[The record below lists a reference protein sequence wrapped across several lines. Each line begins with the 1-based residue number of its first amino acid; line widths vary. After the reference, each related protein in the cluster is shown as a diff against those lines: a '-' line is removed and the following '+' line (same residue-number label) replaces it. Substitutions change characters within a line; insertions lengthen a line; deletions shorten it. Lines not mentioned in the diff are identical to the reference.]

1 VADRR
6 DVIIL
11 GAGHNG
17 LVTAFDLA
25 RAGIKPLVL
34 ERRPVVGGC
43 AVTEEF
49 HSGFR
54 CSLLAHAAGPLD
66 SGIARDMQLD
76 RHGLQWVHP
85 EPRLFAP
92 SPEGRALL
100 LYSDLAKS
108 AQEIAAFSPKDAAKF
123 PELHALLA
131 RIANVLC
138 PVLAMTPPDIDHPSA
153 GDLFKLLQAGRSF
166 RSLGRKDMYR
176 LLRWGPM
183 AVADF
188 AAEWF
193 ETELLRAAI
202 AARGIFGTAMGPWS
216 AGSTM
221 TFLLRAAADPDP
233 VGTSSFP
240 RGGMG
245 ALAEAMAAAARAAGA
260 EIRTGTEVTQILVKD
275 GKVAGVVFST
285 GQEMPARAVISSA
298 DPKRTLLG
306 LVGPLHLDPSLVV
319 KQRNYRCAGNVAKVN
334 LALDAL
340 PTFTALAGKGTSAAA
355 LAGRI
360 HIGPETDYLERA
372 FDASKYGEFSAH
384 PHLEVMIP
392 SLSDPSLAPPGKHVM
407 SIYVQYAPYKLRNA
421 DWNAQRNALTEKVIA
436 TLAAYAPDLV
446 QKILAFQV
454 ITPLDF
460 EQTFGLT
467 GGHIFHGELAL
478 DQLFTMRPLL
488 GWARYQTPIA
498 GLYLCGSGTHPGTG
512 LNGLSGRN
520 AARAALK
527 SLR

>member
-1 VADRR
+1 MADRR

-49 HSGFR
+49 HPGFR
-54 CSLLAHAAGPLD
+54 CSLLAHTAGPLD
-66 SGIARDMQLD
+66 PGIVGDMQLD

-92 SPEGRALL
+92 SLDRRALL
-100 LYSDLAKS
+100 LYGDAAKS
-108 AQEIAAFSPKDAAKF
+108 AQEITAFSSKDAANY
-123 PELHALLA
+123 PELCDVLARVAALL
-131 RIANVLC
+131 RT
-138 PVLAMTPPDIDHPSA
+138 VLAMTPPDIDHPSA
-153 GDLFKLLQAGRSF
+153 ADLFKLLQTGRSF
-166 RSLGRKDMYR
+166 RNLGRKDMYR

-193 ETELLRAAI
+193 ETELLRAVI

-221 TFLLRAAADPDP
+221 TYLLRAAADPDP

-260 EIRTGTEVTQILVKD
+260 EIRTRADVTQILVKD
-275 GKVAGVVFST
+275 GKVSAVVLST
-285 GQEMPARAVISSA
+285 GEELPARAVVSSA

-306 LVGPLHLDPSLVV
+306 LVGPLQLDPGFVV
-319 KQRNYRCAGNVAKVN
+319 KLRNYRCAGHVAKVN

-360 HIGPETDYLERA
+360 HIGPEVDYLERA
-372 FDASKYGEFSAH
+372 FDASKYGQVSAH
-384 PHLEVMIP
+384 PHLEIMIP
-392 SLSDPSLAPPGKHVM
+392 SLSDPTLAPPGKHVM
-407 SIYVQYAPYKLRNA
+407 SIYVQYAPYKLRNS
-421 DWNAQRNALTEKVIA
+421 DWNAQRNALAEKAIA
-436 TLAAYAPDLV
+436 TLAVYAPDVV
-446 QKILAFQV
+446 QKIVAFQA

-488 GWARYQTPIA
+488 GWARYHTPIA

-520 AARAALK
+520 AARAILR
-527 SLR
+527 SL